1 MGIWINE
8 PIFQDPASIERA
20 VGTLADSGFG
30 IVRLFLRNSN
40 FTHRS
45 PEMVDVVERAVRAA
59 HARGLR
65 ATLDCEP
72 HLIVGRDMG
81 RDYPDA
87 MGCKLVRV
95 EGNVTDGHWVLSIDT
110 PQGLGT
116 VPIFE
121 GIEAAWLESGGLPRK
136 VDLAFSACCEVRHY
150 KNGEI
155 HRDSSYA
162 EELPISERKVIELRG
177 ELEGV
182 EEGTLVAFIRFA
194 SHTLPD
200 FWAEGFRLYFD
211 DLLECY
217 RHIPLDGIGW
227 DEPAIDGDWNSYRYG
242 RAFAQAFESMNGYRL
257 ADKLNLLGADD
268 MTGEAV
274 RVRLDYYRTLNEG
287 VARAQS
293 ALIAKSRELF
303 GPDLLFGTHHTW
315 QGEGGINDYR
325 AGAVDYFR
333 LNDEMDAGY
342 TDCCWW
348 DQASV
353 AYAYVLGSSLG
364 RLTPSGEAEV
374 NTWHTTPTVANIRSN
389 VNLMSLMNIN
399 WFNIWFGSDTD
410 TAMQDGHYSWP
421 QSIAAM
427 RAHRDLQLAIAGKVP
442 VVDIA
447 IWHGWEG
454 VCGCN
459 NPGLAN
465 AHKAFCINTSR
476 LFINRSIAVDFVDSR
491 LLEESRIE
499 ADRLVNR
506 LGSYRVLVV
515 PYAMVMPRKAFDVCV
530 AFAKAGGRV
539 VFVGTPVTCDETG
552 NPLSAEFAGLLEMPE
567 MTAAHYMR
575 GFECTLP
582 SFRPQRIESC
592 RQLSRKL
599 PHRLVSCEGEIHGV
613 KSGNAVFLTD
623 LDPGE
628 RLIEQIEDALD
639 APVKSYGDN
648 LLWRLYRSGGGD
660 SLVVVSGDIRPLR
673 GVVFWGGTIIEI
685 EGGSAGVFSLPSP
698 GKPSLMGDLKWKLL
712 RQ

>member
-1 MGIWINE
+1 MILMSTTTKAESRFAGVALQDAPDRAISGKIQKSNSPDGLSQLAEPPLPASPVRCSRASGNNPSRNHEQSMGIWINE

-95 EGNVTDGHWVLSIDT
+95 EGTVTDGHWVLSIDT

-442 VVDIA
+442 VVDIGRGSA
-447 IWHGWEG
+447 DATIPASPMRTRRFASIPAGS
-454 VCGCN
+454 
-459 NPGLAN
+459 L
-465 AHKAFCINTSR
+465 
-476 LFINRSIAVDFVDSR
+476 SIAR
-491 LLEESRIE
+491 LRWILWT
-499 ADRLVNR
+499 A
-506 LGSYRVLVV
+506 GSL
-515 PYAMVMPRKAFDVCV
+515 RKAGSRQTGSSTASGPTVFWSCPTRWSCP
-530 AFAKAGGRV
+530 ARRLMFAWHLRRRV
-539 VFVGTPVTCDETG
+539 DGWC
-552 NPLSAEFAGLLEMPE
+552 LSAP
-567 MTAAHYMR
+567 R
-575 GFECTLP
+575 
-582 SFRPQRIESC
+582 
-592 RQLSRKL
+592 
-599 PHRLVSCEGEIHGV
+599 
-613 KSGNAVFLTD
+613 
-623 LDPGE
+623 
-628 RLIEQIEDALD
+628 
-639 APVKSYGDN
+639 
-648 LLWRLYRSGGGD
+648 
-660 SLVVVSGDIRPLR
+660 
-673 GVVFWGGTIIEI
+673 
-685 EGGSAGVFSLPSP
+685 
-698 GKPSLMGDLKWKLL
+698 
-712 RQ
+712 